1 METLKNPYASKL
13 APDFRSFDP
22 GIILM
27 IDDHKKCLA
36 KRPGTF
42 FRGFRKSAKNIKE
55 TTQINAFS
63 AYQTIDLTMNLTTN

>member
-13 APDFRSFDP
+13 ASDFRSFDP

-42 FRGFRKSAKNIKE
+42 FRGFRKSAKEKMAIFFIQGTIFLCAMTI
-55 TTQINAFS
+55 TT
-63 AYQTIDLTMNLTTN
+63 

>member
-1 METLKNPYASKL
+1 
-13 APDFRSFDP
+13 
-22 GIILM
+22 M

-63 AYQTIDLTMNLTTN
+63 AYQTIDLTMNLTMNLTTN